1 MHSVTRA
8 YIFKYKD
15 VPSFFL
21 LPSFSLSS
29 THFHKGSTL
38 NALSCCC
45 TVCCYSER
53 EEMGGQALE
62 WGDKR
67 RCPALPSKDKCP
79 LSHVHLSVCLTV
91 CLSSCCYLKS
101 FPFLH
106 IFTTLRFALLKLLK
120 KWSYNITEKWCRLW
134 YKHQIWHNYLISCL
148 KN

>member
-29 THFHKGSTL
+29 THFHKSSTL

-53 EEMGGQALE
+53 EELGGQALE

-67 RCPALPSKDKCP
+67 RCPALPFKDKCP

-106 IFTTLRFALLKLLK
+106 IFTTFKVFTSEIAEKVVIEYNRKIVQIVIQAPNLAQLLD
-120 KWSYNITEKWCRLW
+120 
-134 YKHQIWHNYLISCL
+134 
-148 KN
+148 